1 MKKVLTSAFAFLMV
15 CFTLLSHNLLANEE
29 ILPKNASLIN
39 EVKQQDESKEFTEAG
54 IFPFFGDNSGFPM
67 EISKSQL
74 LYISIILSVT
84 LLVFAHK
91 NNFET
96 DIYAFYHTDRNGF
109 ITFGSIEEQR
119 AYELRG
125 FLAKTF
131 RILGIMTAFASVIM
145 III

>member
-15 CFTLLSHNLLANEE
+15 CSTFLSHNLLAIEE
-29 ILPKNASLIN
+29 IFPKNTSLIN
-39 EVKQQDESKEFTEAG
+39 EVKQQDESKEFSEAG
-54 IFPFFGDNSGFPM
+54 IFPFFGESSGFPM
-67 EISKSQL
+67 EVSKSQL
-74 LYISIILSVT
+74 LCITIILSVT

-96 DIYAFYHTDRNGF
+96 DIYAFYHTDSNGG
-109 ITFGSIEEQR
+109 IRFGSIEEQR

-125 FLAKTF
+125 FLARTL
-131 RILGIMTAFASVIM
+131 RILGILTALASVIM

>member
-1 MKKVLTSAFAFLMV
+1 MKKVLISAFAFLMV

-29 ILPKNASLIN
+29 ILPKNTSLLN
-39 EVKQQDESKEFTEAG
+39 EVKQQEESKEFTEAG
-54 IFPFFGDNSGFPM
+54 LFPFFGDNSGFPM

-96 DIYAFYHTDRNGF
+96 DIYAFYHTDRNGC

-131 RILGIMTAFASVIM
+131 RILGILTAFASVIM